1 MGKEELEQKE
11 MKDEQNKNEGKNEEM
26 YTIYEAV
33 IHRINKLCEE
43 RDMSIYELALLSD
56 VPQSTLNELMQG
68 RTLRPR
74 VDTIK
79 KICYGLNIT
88 MIEFFSDP
96 VFQKIEG
103 LDDQDPPERLKKRRR
118 KNKKEKSNE
127 GDGE

>member
-33 IHRINKLCEE
+33 IYRINTLCKE
-43 RDMSIYELALLSD
+43 REMSIYELAKLSG
-56 VPQSTLNELMQG
+56 VPQTTLNELMQG

-79 KICYGLNIT
+79 KICYGLNIS
-88 MIEFFSDP
+88 MIEFFNDP
-96 VFQKIEG
+96 IFEQIEG
-103 LDDQDPPERLKKRRR
+103 LDDKEPPERLKRRRR
-118 KNKKEKSNE
+118 KNKESKE
-127 GDGE
+127 GDGV